1 VQVRAPIDGVVA
13 SRSVSVGDV
22 VAPGLPLFVVID
34 PRSLRLEASVPA
46 ASVGDVHPG
55 GAVTVEV
62 QGYTEPF
69 TGTIARVAPAV
80 DPATRQ
86 LSLLVDIPNPN
97 GTLIAGL
104 FASGRI
110 AVGLHDG
117 LVLPADAISG
127 TGDAAKVLRIRDGVV
142 EEVAVRLGVVDA
154 AAEKVEVIEGLA
166 EGDRVLVGQAR
177 DLAIGSAVTL
187 AGEG

>member
-1 VQVRAPIDGVVA
+1 VIAA
-13 SRSVSVGDV
+13 RSVSVGDV

-46 ASVGDVHPG
+46 ASAGEVHPG
-55 GAVTVEV
+55 GAVMVEV
-62 QGYTEPF
+62 QGYAAPV

-86 LSLLVDIPNPN
+86 LTLLVDIPNPD

-117 LVLPADAISG
+117 LVLPADAVNG

-142 EEVAVRLGVVDA
+142 EEVSVRLGVVDA
-154 AAEKVEVIEGLA
+154 AAEVVEVLEGLA
-166 EGDRVLVGQAR
+166 EGDRVLVGKAR
-177 DLAIGSAVTL
+177 ELPVGSAVTL